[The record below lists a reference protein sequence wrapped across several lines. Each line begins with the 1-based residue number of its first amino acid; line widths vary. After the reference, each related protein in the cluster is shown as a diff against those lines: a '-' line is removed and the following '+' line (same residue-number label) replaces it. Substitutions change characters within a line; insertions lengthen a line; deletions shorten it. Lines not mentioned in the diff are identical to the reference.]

1 MDNAGFPYRRMGRVV
16 RVISPF
22 LKSLPVAVLTTAVL
36 AATLA
41 GCAPAPAPSDAATP
55 SVTASTPTSSGPAA
69 GEENPAPDMEAAILE
84 REEFFDAQ
92 QQPRDGS
99 LLSAKT
105 PEQQEFIAQQR
116 AYLESQGATWAPE
129 TESLLLATTLDACE
143 TAILNNHR
151 TDADIFA
158 MHVNSSPIFAQVAQG
173 DAAAE
178 QGLASI
184 MVFGMS
190 FVCPSDAEQWDA
202 AYTEVYG

>member
-1 MDNAGFPYRRMGRVV
+1 MGRVV
-16 RVISPF
+16 RVISSS
-22 LKSLPVAVLTTAVL
+22 LKRFSAAALTTSVL
-36 AATLA
+36 AAALA
-41 GCAPAPAPSDAATP
+41 GCAPAPSDSDGPTAAAATP
-55 SVTASTPTSSGPAA
+55 TPSVPVEGEEGPAL
-69 GEENPAPDMEAAILE
+69 DMEAAILE
-84 REEFFDAQ
+84 REEFLDAQ

-158 MHVNSSPIFAQVAQG
+158 MHVNSSPIFAQVTQG

>member
-1 MDNAGFPYRRMGRVV
+1 MIFRSLHRFPAAALSVV
-16 RVISPF
+16 
-22 LKSLPVAVLTTAVL
+22 VL
-36 AATLA
+36 AAALA
-41 GCAPAPAPSDAATP
+41 ACAPAPSDPGGSSTAPPAPSATSAAP
-55 SVTASTPTSSGPAA
+55 GGA
-69 GEENPAPDMEAAILE
+69 EENAAPDMEAALIE
-84 REEFFDAQ
+84 REEFFEAQ

-151 TDADIFA
+151 TDASIFA
-158 MHVNSSPIFAQVAQG
+158 THVESSPLFAQVAQG

-190 FVCPSDAEQWDA
+190 FVCPADAEQWDA

>member
-1 MDNAGFPYRRMGRVV
+1 MIFRSLHQFSAAALSTVV
-16 RVISPF
+16 LVS
-22 LKSLPVAVLTTAVL
+22 AL
-36 AATLA
+36 AA
-41 GCAPAPAPSDAATP
+41 CAPAPSDPAGASATP
-55 SVTASTPTSSGPAA
+55 PTASPAPA
-69 GEENPAPDMEAAILE
+69 PEVGEENPAPDMESALLE

-158 MHVNSSPIFAQVAQG
+158 THVSSSPLFAQVAQG
-173 DAAAE
+173 DEAAE

>member
-1 MDNAGFPYRRMGRVV
+1 MGRVV
-16 RVISPF
+16 RVISSF
-22 LKSLPVAVLTTAVL
+22 LKRFSAAALTTAVL
-36 AATLA
+36 AAALA
-41 GCAPAPAPSDAATP
+41 GCAPAPSDSDGPTAAAATP
-55 SVTASTPTSSGPAA
+55 TPSVPVEGEEGPAL
-69 GEENPAPDMEAAILE
+69 DMEAAVLE
-84 REEFFDAQ
+84 REDFFDAQ

-158 MHVNSSPIFAQVAQG
+158 MHVPSPIFAQVTQG